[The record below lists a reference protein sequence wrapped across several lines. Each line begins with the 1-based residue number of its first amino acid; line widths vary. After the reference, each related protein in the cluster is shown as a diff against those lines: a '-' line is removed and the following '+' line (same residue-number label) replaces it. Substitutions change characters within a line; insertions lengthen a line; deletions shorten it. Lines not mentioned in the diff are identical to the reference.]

1 MNKHIGFAVSEEI
14 HSKMKVYLKSFD
26 KKKTIKEYMTE
37 LLVKDL
43 ENKEVQANKE
53 EE

>member
-1 MNKHIGFAVSEEI
+1 MNKHIGFAVTEEI
-14 HSKMKVYLKSFD
+14 HSKMKAYLKSFD

-43 ENKEVQANKE
+43 ENKEVQENKE

>member
-1 MNKHIGFAVSEEI
+1 MNKHVGFVVSEEL
-14 HSKMKVYLKSFD
+14 HSKMKMYLKSLD

-43 ENKEVQANKE
+43 ENKEVQENKE